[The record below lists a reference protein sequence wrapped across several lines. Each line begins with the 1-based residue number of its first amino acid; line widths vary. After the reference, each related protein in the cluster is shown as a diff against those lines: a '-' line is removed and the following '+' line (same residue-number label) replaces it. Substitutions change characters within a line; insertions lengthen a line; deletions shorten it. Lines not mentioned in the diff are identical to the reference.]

1 MEKLNTEKFI
11 EKAKLVHGDKYD
23 YSLVNYVDCTT
34 PVKIICPIHGEFEQ
48 KPPKHTSSKHGC
60 PKCGHSKKDLTQKFI
75 EEAKLIHGDSYDYS
89 EVVWNGFK
97 EKLKIICPEHGAFY
111 MTRNHHIVR
120 QQGCPICAISK
131 RGHKLTNQ
139 EFIDRAKNIYGDFYS
154 YEKTNY
160 QGWYSTVIIT
170 CPIHGDFEVKAN
182 LFLTKQ
188 AHCSKCSSAK
198 KSKTVIDNSKLYFLE
213 HIKDTNKDINL
224 ISKWKGL
231 TKKSKFKCNVCG
243 HIWETVPQTII
254 KSQTGCPKCSKLLLT
269 KTHEQFIQEVN
280 LINNKIEVIGQY
292 VKCDVPVECK
302 CLICGKTFLTLP
314 TRILQGYGCNKCNKS
329 KGEMLITNIFDSYNI
344 LYESQKCIN
353 FHDRKFY
360 IDFCVNNTFI
370 EYNGRQHYIAI
381 DYFGG
386 DASYQKQVERD
397 ILLRNYCKEHDITLI
412 EIPYTA
418 DNRDKI
424 LNYLTPILN
433 EYNINL

>member
-111 MTRNHHIVR
+111 MTRNHHIAR

-160 QGWYSTVIIT
+160 Q
-170 CPIHGDFEVKAN
+170 D
-182 LFLTKQ
+182 
-188 AHCSKCSSAK
+188 
-198 KSKTVIDNSKLYFLE
+198 
-213 HIKDTNKDINL
+213 
-224 ISKWKGL
+224 
-231 TKKSKFKCNVCG
+231 
-243 HIWETVPQTII
+243 
-254 KSQTGCPKCSKLLLT
+254 
-269 KTHEQFIQEVN
+269 
-280 LINNKIEVIGQY
+280 
-292 VKCDVPVECK
+292 
-302 CLICGKTFLTLP
+302 
-314 TRILQGYGCNKCNKS
+314 
-329 KGEMLITNIFDSYNI
+329 
-344 LYESQKCIN
+344 
-353 FHDRKFY
+353 
-360 IDFCVNNTFI
+360 
-370 EYNGRQHYIAI
+370 
-381 DYFGG
+381 
-386 DASYQKQVERD
+386 
-397 ILLRNYCKEHDITLI
+397 
-412 EIPYTA
+412 
-418 DNRDKI
+418 
-424 LNYLTPILN
+424 
-433 EYNINL
+433 